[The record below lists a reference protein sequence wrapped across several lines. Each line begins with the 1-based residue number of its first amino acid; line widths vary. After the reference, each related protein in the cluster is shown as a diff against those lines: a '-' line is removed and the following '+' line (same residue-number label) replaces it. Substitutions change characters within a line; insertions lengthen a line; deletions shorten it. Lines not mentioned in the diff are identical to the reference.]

1 MIPMPKTEIA
11 WDLTG
16 LFPSITDPS
25 VQKSIDAVTKTAE
38 SFAKKYQGEIKKLST
53 RELCKCIKDYE
64 AFQAKLIDISLFAQ
78 LSFSANMTL
87 PETQSLF
94 DKVSKLEAKLGK
106 MLAFFELEAGAL
118 VYKKPKMIKSP
129 ALKAYRHALE
139 RLRRQVAHQLSEVEE
154 QLIIEKDQY
163 GVKAW
168 EELQSKWLNTRTFE
182 VEVEGKKK
190 TLPYGEANGLLP
202 YADRATRESANKSIY
217 GQLAQYGEVFSAA
230 LRNIS
235 NDWINVCER
244 RKYESPMHASLI
256 ANDTEQKV
264 VDSLLKAVEAY
275 AKLYRRYLALKAKMM
290 GLPKLGNHDIVAPL
304 PDAPKLKFTYDKAKE
319 LCVSAYGKFDK
330 DYAFAVKDMFA
341 KNHLDASPRF
351 GKRNGAWCSGWYNGK
366 SAFILSNFNGNLGDV
381 FTLAHELGHATHD
394 YYSERNQTI
403 SNLNIPM
410 IVAETASIFGEL
422 LLAELLL
429 SEAKSDAEKK
439 AILSLILD
447 EAGMATF
454 QVSARVWFERS
465 LYDAI
470 KQGEFLDYKTI
481 CKYWTKA
488 RDKIYGDA
496 VEWLPEMEAEWTM
509 KPHYYLANFRFYNY
523 PYVYAQMFV
532 YALYRKYQ
540 EEGKKFVP
548 KLKKILS
555 AGSSISPVETARIIG
570 LDVTNPD
577 FWKLGMKQFE
587 HFINELEKI
596 VK

>member
-16 LFPSITDPS
+16 LFPSITDSS

-38 SFAKKYQGEIKKLST
+38 SFAKKYQGKIRKLST

-64 AFQAKLIDISLFAQ
+64 AFQAKLIDISLLAQ

-190 TLPYGEANGLLP
+190 TLPSGEANGLLP
-202 YADRATRESANKSIY
+202 HADRATRESANKSIY

-244 RKYESPMHASLI
+244 RKYESPIHASLI

-304 PDAPKLKFTYDKAKE
+304 PDAPKLKFTYDRAKE
-319 LCVSAYGKFDK
+319 LCISAYGKFDK

-422 LLAELLL
+422 LLADLLL
-429 SEAKSDAEKK
+429 GEAKSDAEKK

-454 QVSARVWFERS
+454 QVSARVWFERN

-488 RDKIYGDA
+488 RDKIYSDA

-570 LDVTNPD
+570 LDVTDPD
-577 FWKLGMKQFE
+577 FWKLGMRQFE
-587 HFINELEKI
+587 HFVDELEKI

>member
-1 MIPMPKTEIA
+1 MPKTEIA

-16 LFPSITDPS
+16 LFPSTTDPS
-25 VQKSIDAVTKTAE
+25 VQKAIDTVTKIAE
-38 SFAKKYQGEIKKLST
+38 GFAKKYQGKIKKLST
-53 RELCKCIKDYE
+53 RELCKCIKEYE
-64 AFQAKLIDISLFAQ
+64 AFQAKLFDISLFAQ

-163 GVKAW
+163 GVKGW

-190 TLPYGEANGLLP
+190 TLSYGEANGLLP
-202 YADRATRESANKSIY
+202 HPDRATRESANKSIY
-217 GQLAQYGEVFSAA
+217 GQLAQYSEVFSAA

-256 ANDTEQKV
+256 ANDTEQKAI
-264 VDSLLKAVEAY
+264 DSLLKAIETY
-275 AKLYRRYLALKAKMM
+275 AKLYRRYLKLKAKMM

-304 PDAPKLKFTYDKAKE
+304 PDAPKLKFSYDKAKE
-319 LCVSAYGKFDK
+319 LCTSAYGKFDK

-351 GKRNGAWCSGWYNGK
+351 GKRNGAWCSGWYNGR

-394 YYSERNQTI
+394 YYSERNQTL

-422 LLAELLL
+422 LLADLLL
-429 SEAKSDAEKK
+429 GEAKSDAEKK

-488 RDKIYGDA
+488 RDKIYSDA

-548 KLKKILS
+548 KFKKILS
-555 AGSSISPVETARIIG
+555 AGSSISPVETARIVG
-570 LDVTNPD
+570 LGVTNPD

-587 HFINELEKI
+587 HFVNELEKI